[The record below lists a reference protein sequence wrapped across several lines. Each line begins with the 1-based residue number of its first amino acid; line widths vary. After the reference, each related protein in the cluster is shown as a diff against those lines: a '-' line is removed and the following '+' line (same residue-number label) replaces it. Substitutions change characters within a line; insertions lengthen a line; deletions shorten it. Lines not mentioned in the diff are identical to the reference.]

1 MNTLTLID
9 KAFLLKQTPLFG
21 ELDLDVLLPI
31 ADKLGIVHKAAGETI
46 YEVGE
51 TAEQMYLIAKGD
63 VQIIDSEGK
72 VFEELSDTDFF
83 GDKALFHYKPRQH
96 KAVCTGDTVLF
107 TLSRTYLLTI
117 LAESYTVALGFLR
130 VYSER

>member
-31 ADKLGIVHKAAGETI
+31 ADKLGTVHKATGETI
-46 YEVGE
+46 YELGE
-51 TAEQMYLIAKGD
+51 TAEQMYLIAKGN
-63 VQIIDSEGK
+63 VQIIDSKGAL
-72 VFEELSDTDFF
+72 FEELSETDFF

-96 KAVCTGDTVLF
+96 RAVCISDAILF
-107 TLSRTYLLTI
+107 TLSRTYLQTI

-130 VYSER
+130 VYSQR

>member
-31 ADKLGIVHKAAGETI
+31 ADKLGTVHKAAAETI
-46 YEVGE
+46 YTVGE
-51 TAEQMYLIAKGD
+51 TAEQMYIIAKGN
-63 VQIIDSEGK
+63 IDILDHEGRICEQLK
-72 VFEELSDTDFF
+72 ETDFF
-83 GDKALFHYKPRQH
+83 GDKALFHYKPRQY
-96 KAVCTGDTVLF
+96 KAVCTTDAVLF